1 MSPSSR
7 RGFGR
12 RAVLSNVAN
21 AQTRAYLNRCAG
33 LRGTSI
39 SRASRAAPKSERR
52 FDLTQPDGDAR
63 HMRGKVEPETDHG
76 FKERLGR
83 E

>member
-1 MSPSSR
+1 M
-7 RGFGR
+7 
-12 RAVLSNVAN
+12 LSNVAN
-21 AQTRAYLNRCAG
+21 AKTRAHLNRAPA

-52 FDLTQPDGDAR
+52 FGLTQPDGDAR
-63 HMRGKVEPETDHG
+63 HMRGKVVPETDHG